1 MGRPIKKAYLGNTAA
16 ASQAIAIN
24 AWVAGDTQA
33 RTGWIVKQK
42 TFNGYSCNTANVVAG
57 TTFIG
62 TCFLQNGAPTAAG
75 QASLLITPYGAN
87 GSGVNG
93 TANVS
98 LYSPGTLSVLGTGL
112 YSASYKPGEFLTLVG
127 GTSSVVANLSIQS
140 VQVRIAPVAS
150 SGNGYTVGDT
160 FTFSGPNF
168 ASAATVAVATTTG
181 NGQVATVNVTTG
193 GSYTSST
200 LPVGAQ
206 TANVAVTS
214 NTSVGTAPTF
224 NLGWAPN
231 QLSVI
236 NAGVYSSVPTNPV
249 ATTGSASGT
258 GATINVS
265 WSVSSV
271 YVNNGGSGYD
281 GPGAVNVSFN
291 STSQVGSPALA
302 TATVSATT
310 GNVTAVTVQAGGS
323 YSTVPGVIFANSATT
338 KYAYKLE
345 DRTVTAFDGSS
356 YQWLATGSTMTNNK
370 QAIIPTA

>member
-1 MGRPIKKAYLGNTAA
+1 MGRPIKKAFIGNTAL
-16 ASQAIAIN
+16 ASQAVAIS

-33 RTGWIVKQK
+33 RTGWIVSQK
-42 TFNGYSCNTANVVAG
+42 GDNNYIVNTANAG
-57 TTFIG
+57 VTYVGYTT
-62 TCFLQNGAPTAAG
+62 LVNGAPAGAA
-75 QASLLITPYGAN
+75 QSSLLITPYGAA

-93 TANVS
+93 TANVK
-98 LYSPGTLSVLGTGL
+98 LYSPGTLSVLGTGA
-112 YSASYKPGEFLTLVG
+112 YTASYIPGEVLSLTG
-127 GTSSVVANLSIQS
+127 GTSTATANLTIQS

-160 FTFSGPNF
+160 FTFNSARF
-168 ASAATVAVATTTG
+168 ATPAVLAVATTTG
-181 NGQVATVNVTTG
+181 NGQVATVTVTSG
-193 GSYTSST
+193 GSYTSTT

-214 NTSVGTAPTF
+214 NASVGTAPTF

-231 QLSVI
+231 SLTIS

-249 ATTGSASGT
+249 ATTGSAAGT

-271 YVNNGGSGYD
+271 YVNSGGSGYD

-291 STSQVGSPALA
+291 ATSLVGPQAIA
-302 TATVSATT
+302 TATVSAAT
-310 GNVTAVTVQAGGS
+310 GNVTAVTVNAGGS
-323 YSTVPGVIFANSATT
+323 YSTVPGVIFTNSATT
-338 KYAYKLE
+338 KYASKLK

-356 YQWLATGSTMTNNK
+356 YQWLATGSTLLPG